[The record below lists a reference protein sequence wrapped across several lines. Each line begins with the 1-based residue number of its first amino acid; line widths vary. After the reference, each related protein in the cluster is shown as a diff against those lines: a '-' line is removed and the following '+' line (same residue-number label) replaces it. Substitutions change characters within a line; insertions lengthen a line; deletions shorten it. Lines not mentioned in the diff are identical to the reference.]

1 MKDYYVYIMTNQYNN
16 VMYIGITNDLKR
28 RVYEHKTG
36 YFEGFTKKYNVHK
49 LVYVENCH
57 EVTDA
62 IKREEQLKSWRR
74 EKRMHWW
81 KRKTQTGRRLKRR
94 RSLDFARDD
103 TQPVVSFRVERSGI
117 EESPSYSGFDR
128 RLISEETLQ

>member
-1 MKDYYVYIMTNQYNN
+1 MRLLREEGREGHVLREGLLIMKDYYVYIMMNQYNN

-49 LVYVENCH
+49 LVYAENCH

-62 IKREEQLKSWRR
+62 IKREKQLKSWRR
-74 EKRMHWW
+74 EKKNALVEAVNPDW
-81 KRKTQTGRRLKRR
+81 K
-94 RSLDFARDD
+94 
-103 TQPVVSFRVERSGI
+103 EI
-117 EESPSYSGFDR
+117 E
-128 RLISEETLQ
+128 T